1 MAGSLK
7 KIRPMYFY
15 TFLLAGAVLVAA
27 LPPVFVL
34 GWGYW
39 FVTYWVDSTSLSMLV
54 NALAWVISALMFN
67 RFQRFAQRNPVS
79 FLLPIPLSVYGVLLA
94 LLLAFRAPYS
104 FKITLIGFFIT
115 VFLLAIQYLLNSRG
129 RQLTLYTVPLG
140 EAVSFSD
147 LNLPHFRFVA
157 LTKPKLPRGQVDG
170 VVVDMHSYLMT
181 EEWERFLANCAF
193 KHVPIYNAK
202 QLKETITGR
211 VNVANLIENNFGLL
225 APSLLNQNLKRVVDL
240 LFLLVFSPVIIPF
253 MAFIALLIVH
263 DSVGGAFYV
272 QRRMGM
278 NGRWFKL
285 YKFRTMY
292 VDRAP
297 SNAHGHDVDPYIT
310 KVGRVLRQYRL
321 DELPQFWNVLKGD
334 MSLIGPRP
342 ESEPLAR
349 WYTKEVPF
357 FTYRH
362 VVRPGISG
370 WAQVMHGYTEGLD
383 QMHDKLEYDFYYIKH
398 FSVWL
403 DLLIW
408 YKTIR
413 TVFTGFGA
421 R

>member
-1 MAGSLK
+1 
-7 KIRPMYFY
+7 
-15 TFLLAGAVLVAA
+15 
-27 LPPVFVL
+27 
-34 GWGYW
+34 
-39 FVTYWVDSTSLSMLV
+39 
-54 NALAWVISALMFN
+54 
-67 RFQRFAQRNPVS
+67 
-79 FLLPIPLSVYGVLLA
+79 
-94 LLLAFRAPYS
+94 
-104 FKITLIGFFIT
+104 
-115 VFLLAIQYLLNSRG
+115 
-129 RQLTLYTVPLG
+129 
-140 EAVSFSD
+140 
-147 LNLPHFRFVA
+147 
-157 LTKPKLPRGQVDG
+157 VDG

-181 EEWERFLANCAF
+181 DEWERFLANCAF
-193 KHVPIYNAK
+193 KRVPIYNAK

-225 APSLLNQNLKRVVDL
+225 SPSLLLQNFKRVVDV
-240 LFLLVFSPVIIPF
+240 LFLLVFSPVILVF
-253 MAFIALLIVH
+253 MAFVALLVAQ
-263 DSVGGAFYV
+263 DSPGGILYF

-297 SNAHGHDVDPYIT
+297 SNGHGHQIDPYVT
-310 KVGRVLRQYRL
+310 RVGYMLRKYRL

-342 ESEPLAR
+342 ESEQLAR
-349 WYTKEVPF
+349 WYSKEVPF

-413 TVFTGFGA
+413 TVLTGFGS

>member
-1 MAGSLK
+1 MARNLK
-7 KIRPMYFY
+7 KIPPIYFY
-15 TFLLAGAVLVAA
+15 VFLLVGVTLAA
-27 LPPVFVL
+27 LAPPLFVL

-39 FVTYWVDSTSLSMLV
+39 FIIYCIDTTSLSMLL
-54 NALAWVISALMFN
+54 NALAFFISALMLN
-67 RFQRFAQRNPVS
+67 RFERFPQRNPVS
-79 FLLPIPLSVYGVLLA
+79 FLLPILLSVYAILLV
-94 LLLAFRAPYS
+94 LLLAFREPYS
-104 FKITLIGFFIT
+104 VKITLIGFFI
-115 VFLLAIQYLLNSRG
+115 VLALLIIQLAISSRS
-129 RQLTLYTVPLG
+129 RQLTLCIVPLG
-140 EAVSFSD
+140 DAISFS
-147 LNLPHFRFVA
+147 NLPNFNFVS
-157 LTKPKLPRGQVDG
+157 LSKPQLPKGKVHG

-181 EEWERFLANCAF
+181 DEWERFLADCAF
-193 KHVPIYNAK
+193 KRIPIYNAK

-225 APSLLNQNLKRVVDL
+225 APSLLRQNLKRVVDV
-240 LFLLVFSPVIIPF
+240 LFLLVISPVIIPF
-253 MAFIALLIVH
+253 MAFIALMVVH
-263 DSVGGAFYV
+263 DSAGGAFYV

-292 VDRAP
+292 VDRPP
-297 SNAHGHDVDPYIT
+297 SNARGHESDPYVT
-310 KVGRVLRQYRL
+310 KVGHVLRQYRL

-413 TVFTGFGA
+413 TVFSGFGA